1 MTYAEIM
8 SALESMGNPGTK
20 KVLLNHGAK
29 EPFWGVKVGD
39 LKKLNKKGVKNNHE
53 LALQLYDSGN
63 SDAMY
68 LAGLIEDAKQ
78 VTEEQLNNW
87 LSKAYWYYLSE
98 YTVPWVATDAGLGEK
113 MGLQWIDSDNEQ
125 YAAAGWQTLNSNL
138 MVAPNEDLDVKRYEK
153 LLQRVEK
160 ELQSAPNRV
169 RHTMNAF
176 VIAVGGSFPSL
187 TDKAIEVGK
196 SIGKVSV
203 DMGGTACKVP
213 SSPEYIQKM
222 VDKGRVGRKKKMAR
236 C

>member
-1 MTYAEIM
+1 MTYDEVM
-8 SALESMGNPGTK
+8 SKLESLGNENTK
-20 KVLLNHGAK
+20 KTLMKHGAK

-39 LKKLNKKGVKNNHE
+39 MKKLIKKGVKNNHE

-63 SDAMY
+63 TDAMY
-68 LAGLIEDAKQ
+68 MAGLIDDASQITED
-78 VTEEQLNNW
+78 QLNDW

-98 YTVPWVATDAGLGEK
+98 FTVPWLAVDAGLGEK
-113 MGLQWIDSDNEQ
+113 MGLQWIESDEEHI
-125 YAAAGWQTLNSNL
+125 AAAGWQTLSSLL
-138 MVAPNEDLDVKRYEK
+138 MVAPNEELDVKQYEN
-153 LLQRVEK
+153 LLLKVEK

-176 VIAVGGSFPSL
+176 VIAVGGTFDLL
-187 TDKAIEVGK
+187 TNKAIKVGN
-196 SIGKVSV
+196 SIGKVHV

-222 VDKGRVGRKKKMAR
+222 VDKGRIGKKKKMAR

>member
-8 SALESMGNPGTK
+8 SALESLGNENTK
-20 KVLLNHGAK
+20 KVLLKHGAK

-39 LKKLNKKGVKNNHE
+39 MKKLNKKGVKNNHE

-68 LAGLIEDAKQ
+68 FAGLIDDAKQ
-78 VTEEQLNNW
+78 VTEAQLEDW

-98 YTVPWVATDAGLGEK
+98 FTVPWLAVDAGLGEK
-113 MGLQWIDSDNEQ
+113 MGLKWIDSDKEH
-125 YAAAGWQTLNSNL
+125 YASAGWQTLSTLL
-138 MVAPNEDLDVKRYEK
+138 MVAPNDQLDVKRYEK
-153 LLQRVEK
+153 LLKRVEK
-160 ELQSAPNRV
+160 ELQDAPNRV

-176 VIAVGGSFPSL
+176 VIAVGGCFSDL
-187 TDKAIEVGK
+187 TDKAIGVGNK
-196 SIGKVSV
+196 IGKVSV

-213 SSPEYIQKM
+213 WSPDYIQKM
-222 VDKGRVGRKKKMAR
+222 VDKGRIGRKKKMAR